1 MPSRAAPRLYAFKI
15 LHFLV
20 VELAG
25 ERAIRKHR
33 AEHALDDAEF
43 LNERPAGHDD
53 GLRGDFLAVQQGH
66 AGAGAF
72 LDTHDG
78 HSSNTST
85 FSGKVVYS
93 PRSTSAGFTSSVP
106 GCTEPFIV
114 PGAYALGEFLALL
127 NLIVHLHLIKLFG
140 FRLNELETLG
150 FGTAQIL
157 AAGIPVHLDARVFDG
172 LTHPADN
179 ERIELV
185 VHLIIFKG
193 GVALI
198 AEIVRNVDDETRVL
212 AAVAVADF
220 DGFEDGYPGFR
231 LGSASLLAQP

>member
-1 MPSRAAPRLYAFKI
+1 
-15 LHFLV
+15 
-20 VELAG
+20 
-25 ERAIRKHR
+25 
-33 AEHALDDAEF
+33 
-43 LNERPAGHDD
+43 
-53 GLRGDFLAVQQGH
+53 
-66 AGAGAF
+66 
-72 LDTHDG
+72 
-78 HSSNTST
+78 
-85 FSGKVVYS
+85 
-93 PRSTSAGFTSSVP
+93 
-106 GCTEPFIV
+106 
-114 PGAYALGEFLALL
+114 
-127 NLIVHLHLIKLFG
+127 VHLHLIKLFG

-179 ERIELV
+179 ERIEFV

-220 DGFEDGYPGFR
+220 NGFEDGYPGFR
-231 LGSASLLAQP
+231 RSRNRRSRRPRSRNRIPCRSSHAP